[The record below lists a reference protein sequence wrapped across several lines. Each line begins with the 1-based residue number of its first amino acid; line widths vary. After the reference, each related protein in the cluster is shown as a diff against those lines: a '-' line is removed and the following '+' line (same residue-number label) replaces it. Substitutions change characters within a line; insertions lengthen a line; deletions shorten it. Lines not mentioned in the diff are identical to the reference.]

1 MKRSLELLAPARDAD
16 TAIAAIDHGADAVYI
31 GAPAHG
37 ARASATNSIDDIA
50 RVCRYA
56 HDFGARVYVTVNT
69 IVTDEEVD
77 DVCGMIRELYRVG
90 VDALIVQD
98 MSLLRMPLP
107 PISLHA
113 STQCDTR
120 DADKARFLEQAG
132 FAQIVLARE
141 LTLEEI
147 SVIHKAVDVPLE
159 AFVHGALCVCY
170 SGDCQMSF
178 QATGR
183 SANRGACAQMCRLS
197 YDLVDGRGEIVMAR
211 RHLLSL
217 RDMNRVENL
226 GAMARAGVSSFK
238 IEGRLKD
245 TVYVKNVVAAYSR
258 ALDEFI
264 AANSNDFCRSSQGRV
279 TTTFVPYLHKSFNRG
294 YTDYFLTET
303 PGKGA
308 LANMLTPKDS
318 GVEVAVVKGPRKG
331 GIALR
336 VAHGVTLHNGDGM
349 CWFTPDGD
357 FRGFRVNRVEG
368 DIIYPA
374 GKVDIPAG
382 TTLRRNHDEEWES
395 AMTRP
400 TARRVIDCDVRL
412 WLTAD
417 CRLALRFADDYGVSA
432 TVTTDDVVELP
443 PARTPDVGARARIV
457 GKLGDTHYELRDF
470 DDRVPQDLFIPAS
483 MLTKLRRKAVEAFDS
498 SRLLSR
504 RPELRLPE
512 NKDAALPAANE
523 LTYHDNVANRLAREF
538 YTDHG
543 AAKIEPALEVRD
555 KLPQGE
561 LRVMTCRYCL
571 RRELGACLKE
581 GGADRLPGPL
591 WLTRGNR
598 RWRLDFDC
606 RNCRMQVIANPTE
619 NQTNI

>member
-1 MKRSLELLAPARDAD
+1 MKQPLELLAPARDAD

-37 ARASATNSIDDIA
+37 ARASATNSIADIA
-50 RVCRYA
+50 RVCAYA
-56 HDFGARVYVTVNT
+56 HGFGARVYVTVNT
-69 IVTDEEVD
+69 IVADEEKD
-77 DVCGMIRELYRVG
+77 EVCRMVHELYRAG

-120 DADKARFLEQAG
+120 DVAKARFLEKVG
-132 FAQIVLARE
+132 FSQIVLARE

-147 SVIHKAVDVPLE
+147 KDIHHAVGVPLE

-170 SGDCQMSF
+170 SGDCQMSL

-197 YDLVDGRGEIVMAR
+197 YDLVDGLGNTVMAK

-217 RDMNRVENL
+217 RDMNRVGYL
-226 GAMARAGVSSFK
+226 ADMARAGVSSFK

-264 AANSNDFCRSSQGRV
+264 AANSEEFCRASQGRV
-279 TTTFVPYLHKSFNRG
+279 TTNFTPDLYKSFNRG
-294 YTDYFLTET
+294 YTDYFLKHT

-318 GVEVAVVKGPRKG
+318 GVEVAVVKGPRRG
-331 GIALR
+331 GISVRIAE
-336 VAHGVTLHNGDGM
+336 GVTLHNGDGL
-349 CWFTPDGD
+349 CWFTRDGD

-368 DIIYPA
+368 DVIYPA
-374 GKVDIPAG
+374 GKVDIPPG
-382 TTLRRNHDEEWES
+382 TTLRRNHDDEWEAS
-395 AMTRP
+395 MTRTT
-400 TARRVIDCDVRL
+400 TARRVIDCDARL

-417 CRLALRFADDYGVSA
+417 GRLVLRLSDDYGVTA
-432 TVTTDDVVELP
+432 TVTTDEVVDLP
-443 PARTPDVGARARIV
+443 LARTPEAGARLRNI
-457 GKLGDTHYELRDF
+457 GKLGDTRYELRAL
-470 DDRVPQDLFIPAS
+470 DDRVPQEVFIPAS
-483 MLTKLRRKAVEAFDS
+483 LLTKLRRKAVEAFDE

-504 RPELRLPE
+504 RPELRRSEQKEAQLPV
-512 NKDAALPAANE
+512 ATG
-523 LTYHDNVANRLAREF
+523 LTYHDNVANTLAHEF
-538 YTDHG
+538 YCEHG
-543 AAKIEPALEVRD
+543 ATTIEPALEVRD
-555 KLPQGE
+555 QLPQGE

-581 GGADRLPGPL
+581 GGADRLPDPL
-591 WLTRGNR
+591 WLARGNR

-606 RNCRMQVIANPTE
+606 RNCRMQVIANPR
-619 NQTNI
+619 QAAQ